1 MAIELI
7 AEPRTELGKEKM
19 SKLRAVNRLPANLH
33 GGLLKEPRAITL
45 DLHQT
50 ELLLK
55 EHGKRAEY
63 AVVLEGQTFSVEIQ
77 EIAAEPIYKHLLH
90 IDFLVRGND

>member
-1 MAIELI
+1 MAIELV

-19 SKLRAVNRLPANLH
+19 SKLRAVNRLPANIY

-55 EHGKRAEY
+55 EHGKKADY
-63 AVVLEGQTFSVEIQ
+63 AIVLEGQTYPVQIQ
-77 EIAAEPIYKHLLH
+77 EINAEPIYKSLQH
-90 IDFLVRGND
+90 IDFLVRGNG

>member
-1 MAIELI
+1 MAIELT

-19 SKLRAVNRLPANLH
+19 SKLRAVNKLPANIY
-33 GGLLKEPRAITL
+33 GGPLQESRAITL
-45 DLHQT
+45 DLHQV

-63 AVVLEGQTFSVEIQ
+63 AVVLEGQTYPVQIQ